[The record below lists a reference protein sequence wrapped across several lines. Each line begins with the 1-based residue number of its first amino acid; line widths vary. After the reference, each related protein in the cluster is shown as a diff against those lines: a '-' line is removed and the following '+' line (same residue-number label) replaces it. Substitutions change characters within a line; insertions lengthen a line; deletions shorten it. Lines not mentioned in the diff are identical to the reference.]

1 MQKINNYW
9 HKYSTVDAHFCESVS
24 KNPYEGK
31 PNEKQ
36 GPKAYQENQR
46 AREVQ
51 RKKCKGKESVAE
63 YKSAIE
69 YKSAAEYNSL
79 AGWLR
84 QTKTNW
90 AQDPFDPVN
99 IIWLTKTQILL
110 YKRIGMKNDMKK
122 HDEKK
127 QGTVGNVSSRN
138 HVKERKAKPKENDKC
153 SKKRIKK

>member
-1 MQKINNYW
+1 MKSKAQK
-9 HKYSTVDAHFCESVS
+9 DC
-24 KNPYEGK
+24 
-31 PNEKQ
+31 
-36 GPKAYQENQR
+36 QEDQR

-51 RKKCKGKESVAE
+51 RKKCKGNGFAT
-63 YKSAIE
+63 E
-69 YKSAAEYNSL
+69 YKSAAEYSSL

-99 IIWLTKTQILL
+99 IIWLTKAQILL
-110 YKRIGMKNDMKK
+110 YKRIGVKNDMKK

-138 HVKERKAKPKENDKC
+138 HVKERKAKPKENDKR
-153 SKKRIKK
+153 SRKHVKK